1 MNLLYWSYT
10 KGNPSQ
16 VIFTHGTR
24 VFRRWCSHVKWMFL
38 KLCLCFIPFR
48 FKAKETLNAE
58 RMFSNLISCWKTF
71 NILTTSHHLHPVQT
85 HLSGLFLLF
94 LVTDFLSFFLRSHP
108 DSRRRVFHQLQGRR
122 VFVPKHH
129 RSGDLVSCVLSCH
142 QFSSL
147 FLYFLYVCNSYNR
160 SLLKIYVVAYETS
173 STTEN
178 FLLDHALSMAG

>member
-1 MNLLYWSYT
+1 MFNQESRAHNSILKIRRVSNLTYQLISSHLSADSKTKVRVNLLYWSYT

-71 NILTTSHHLHPVQT
+71 NILTTSHHLNPIQT

-94 LVTDFLSFFLRSHP
+94 LVTDFLSFF
-108 DSRRRVFHQLQGRR
+108 F
-122 VFVPKHH
+122 
-129 RSGDLVSCVLSCH
+129 
-142 QFSSL
+142 
-147 FLYFLYVCNSYNR
+147 
-160 SLLKIYVVAYETS
+160 
-173 STTEN
+173 
-178 FLLDHALSMAG
+178 